1 MEQKEIERLHKRG
14 LLPDRYYYQLSNKPI
29 NVKLEEQHR
38 KMIEELYQDKKV
50 QEDIHNQL
58 TAQVK
63 EIFSNLF
70 KDFKI

>member
-14 LLPDRYYYQLSNKPI
+14 LLPDRYYYQLTDKPPFVI
-29 NVKLEEQHR
+29 LEEQHR
-38 KMIEELYQDKKV
+38 KMIEELYQEDKI
-50 QEDIHNQL
+50 QETIHNQL
-58 TAQVK
+58 TEQVK